1 MDESP
6 AQTAPPARRGGRFS
20 RYVLIAAG
28 TILVLSL
35 SSVLFVHAFPLDK
48 HRSLNCKAF
57 IDQLSIAVEQYRMR
71 YRRYPPIGGPLVT
84 NENKRSLHADTTRNL
99 HFYLGTPGA
108 EPERVTNNGVWSYR
122 IHPPLFDFRDDH
134 LEGGGASDLVKACAS
149 KKDVQ
154 SILHLADDPAVRAA
168 VRPLIDPW
176 GNRIW
181 YAIGSFGSYGSCLP
195 GKRDLRGSIFIESMG
210 PPDPDGGFSWFDP
223 EHPERYP
230 DNDVVNWR
238 KP

>member
-84 NENKRSLHADTTRNL
+84 NEIKRSLHADTSRNL
-99 HFYLGTPGA
+99 HLYLGSPGA

-168 VRPLIDPW
+168 VKPLVDPW

-181 YAIGSFGSYGSCLP
+181 YAIAIPREPTNGGPTICV
-195 GKRDLRGSIFIESMG
+195 RGFAIESMG